1 MSKNTDYKYIN
12 IKVAEDKIKVYK
24 KRCKDNFIDHLALL
38 RGFINGYTYSDDEQ
52 TEGLCKIIKPK
63 K

>member
-24 KRCKDNFIDHLALL
+24 QRCKDNFIDPLALL
-38 RGFINGYTYSDDEQ
+38 RGFIKTYTYSNDDT